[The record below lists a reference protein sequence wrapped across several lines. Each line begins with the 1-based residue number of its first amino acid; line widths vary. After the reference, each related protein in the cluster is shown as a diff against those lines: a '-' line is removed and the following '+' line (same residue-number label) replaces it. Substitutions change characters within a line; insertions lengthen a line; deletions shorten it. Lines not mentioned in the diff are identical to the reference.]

1 MTCFVTVGSTRFDEL
16 ANEVLSNASAS
27 ALRAVG
33 VRRIKIQLGAGEWND
48 DVRERVFNGVVAAE
62 GIGEAAGIPVE
73 YYRYKPCIREDMEEA
88 MLIIG
93 HAGAGTCLESLKLA
107 RPFIV
112 VVNENLMDNHQL
124 ELAKELARDEHLLYC
139 AVSQLHSTL
148 SSQLLFSLKPYS
160 PPNQSAVARFIDRRM
175 GLTSS

>member
-88 MLIIG
+88 MGLFDAIIMKVALVPYYSLIFV
-93 HAGAGTCLESLKLA
+93 
-107 RPFIV
+107 R
-112 VVNENLMDNHQL
+112 
-124 ELAKELARDEHLLYC
+124 LLW
-139 AVSQLHSTL
+139 A
-148 SSQLLFSLKPYS
+148 
-160 PPNQSAVARFIDRRM
+160 
-175 GLTSS
+175 